1 MKNSKFRLVFLASI
15 YCFAFVLIQK
25 PSFAQSAKLGGDI
38 QQNNIVWKTVG
49 GSSHAS
55 MPLGNGD
62 IGLNV
67 WTEANGNLCF
77 YISKTDAWGENGR
90 LLKIGKVV
98 INVSPNPFADEQRFI
113 QTLDISNGKIN
124 IRAGSGTNAVQLNV
138 WVDANHP
145 VIHVDADVSNTTHV
159 TAYTQI
165 WRNKIDTMK
174 KLEVSDLNYFPD
186 LYGPTIIQPDVLVKA
201 PAAIVWY
208 HHNPEVPGFKLNLK
222 LQGLEDF
229 PLQNPLK
236 DRIFG
241 AMMAGDG
248 FKKIDD
254 STLESN
260 SGRQRHLQIAVLTQQ
275 PSTPAAWLASVE
287 NLIGKK
293 QMVNANNF
301 YQQHENWWHQ
311 FWNRS
316 WINVSSN
323 ESVETQLGE
332 ENEGKVI
339 TRGYALQRFMNAC
352 AGRGK
357 YPIKFNGSIF
367 TVDYPGTEGFA
378 DYRRWGT
385 GYWWQNTRLP
395 YWSMAAAGDFEMMR
409 PLFKTYF
416 AQLPLEE
423 YRTKVSFHHAGA
435 YYPECTY
442 FWGSTFSESWG
453 KKSLEET
460 TDKVQGS
467 GWHKYE
473 WVSGLELS
481 SLMFE
486 YYSYTQQK
494 KFATDT
500 LLPLAE
506 QILLFFDQHE
516 KLDETGHLKFE
527 PSQALETWWKCTNAL
542 PEIAGIHFLINKI
555 NALPQELVSQ
565 QLKNLVSKLE
575 KIMPAVPTREFDNK
589 KMLAAAD
596 KFENKSNVENP
607 ELYAVFP
614 FRLYGLGKPNLN
626 LAINAWDYR
635 DPKGYEGWRQDDLWA
650 ALLGKTDDAK
660 NGIVNR
666 ASHWSKENRFPAF
679 WGPNYDWIPDQDH
692 GSVLLK
698 TTQSMLLQFDGKEIR
713 LLPAWPKNWDV
724 SFKLNAPYNTTVEC
738 EYKNGKVEKLI
749 VTPAIRKKD
758 VVMNQD

>member
-1 MKNSKFRLVFLASI
+1 MKKSKFQLVFLTSI
-15 YCFAFVLIQK
+15 YCLAFVLMQK
-25 PSFAQSAKLGGDI
+25 KSFAQNTKLAGDI

-98 INVSPNPFADEQRFI
+98 INVSPNPFADEKTFV
-113 QTLDISNGKIN
+113 QTLDIYNGKIN
-124 IRAGSGTNAVQLNV
+124 IRAGSGKNAVQLNV

-145 VIHVDADVSNTTHV
+145 VINVNADVPNTTHV

-186 LYGPTIIQPDVLVKA
+186 LYGPTVIHPDVLLKETG
-201 PAAIVWY
+201 AIVWY
-208 HHNPEVPGFKLNLK
+208 HHNPEVPGFKMNLK
-222 LQGLEDF
+222 MQGLEDF

-241 AMMAGDG
+241 AMMTGDT
-248 FKKIDD
+248 FKKVDD
-254 STLESN
+254 STLVST

-275 PSTPAAWLASVE
+275 PVKPAKWFTSIK
-287 NLIGKK
+287 NLIGKM
-293 QMVNANNF
+293 QMASSKIF

-311 FWNRS
+311 FWKRS
-316 WINVSSN
+316 WVNIANN
-323 ESVETQLGE
+323 DSVETPLGE
-332 ENEGKVI
+332 ENEGTVI

-367 TVDYPGTEGFA
+367 TVDYAGEEGFA

-395 YWSMAAAGDFEMMR
+395 YWSMAAAGDFEMMQ

-423 YRTKVSFHHAGA
+423 YRTKISFRHAGA

-453 KKSLEET
+453 KKTLEET

-481 SLMFE
+481 SLMFD

-506 QILLFFDQHE
+506 QILLFFDEHE

-555 NALPQELVSQ
+555 NALPQQLVSQ
-565 QLKNLVSKLE
+565 RLKNLVAKLE

-614 FRLYGLGKPNLN
+614 FWLYGLGKPDMN
-626 LAINAWDYR
+626 LAVNAWDYR

-692 GSVLLK
+692 GSVLMK
-698 TTQSMLLQFDGKEIR
+698 TTQSMLLQCDNKEIR

-724 SFKLNAPYNTTVEC
+724 NFQLNAPYNTTVEC
-738 EYKNGKVEKLI
+738 VYKNGKVEKLI
-749 VTPAIRKKD
+749 VTPEARKKD
-758 VVMNQD
+758 VVMGE

>member
-113 QTLDISNGKIN
+113 QTLDISNGKLN

-145 VIHVDADVSNTTHV
+145 VIHVDAGVSNTTHV

-201 PAAIVWY
+201 PATIVWY

-275 PSTPAAWLASVE
+275 PSTPAAWLGSVE

-323 ESVETQLGE
+323 ESVETPLGE

-460 TDKVQGS
+460 TD
-467 GWHKYE
+467 
-473 WVSGLELS
+473 
-481 SLMFE
+481 
-486 YYSYTQQK
+486 
-494 KFATDT
+494 
-500 LLPLAE
+500 
-506 QILLFFDQHE
+506 
-516 KLDETGHLKFE
+516 
-527 PSQALETWWKCTNAL
+527 
-542 PEIAGIHFLINKI
+542 
-555 NALPQELVSQ
+555 
-565 QLKNLVSKLE
+565 
-575 KIMPAVPTREFDNK
+575 
-589 KMLAAAD
+589 
-596 KFENKSNVENP
+596 
-607 ELYAVFP
+607 
-614 FRLYGLGKPNLN
+614 
-626 LAINAWDYR
+626 
-635 DPKGYEGWRQDDLWA
+635 
-650 ALLGKTDDAK
+650 
-660 NGIVNR
+660 
-666 ASHWSKENRFPAF
+666 
-679 WGPNYDWIPDQDH
+679 
-692 GSVLLK
+692 
-698 TTQSMLLQFDGKEIR
+698 
-713 LLPAWPKNWDV
+713 
-724 SFKLNAPYNTTVEC
+724 
-738 EYKNGKVEKLI
+738 
-749 VTPAIRKKD
+749 
-758 VVMNQD
+758 

>member
-1 MKNSKFRLVFLASI
+1 MKKYKFRLILHTSI
-15 YCFAFVLIQK
+15 YFLAFVLMQK
-25 PSFAQSAKLGGDI
+25 NCTAQNGKLARII

-67 WTEANGNLCF
+67 WTEANGNICF
-77 YISKTDAWGENGR
+77 YISKTDSWGENGR

-98 INVSPNPFADEQRFI
+98 VNVSPNPFEDEKTFI
-113 QTLDISNGKIN
+113 QTLDIYNGKIS
-124 IRAGSGTNAVQLNV
+124 IRAGSGAKAVQINV

-145 VIHVDADVSNTTHV
+145 VINLDADVPNTTHL

-165 WRNKIDTMK
+165 WRNKVDTMK
-174 KLEVSDLNYFPD
+174 KLEISDLNYFPEE
-186 LYGPTIIQPDVLVKA
+186 YGPTIIQPDVLMKE
-201 PAAIVWY
+201 PGAIVWY
-208 HHNPEVPGFKLNLK
+208 HHNPDVSGFRLNLK
-222 LQGLEDF
+222 MQGLEDF

-241 AMMAGDG
+241 AMMEGDG

-254 STLESN
+254 STLASN
-260 SGRQRHLQIAVLTQQ
+260 SGRKRHLQIAVLTQH
-275 PSTPAAWLASVE
+275 PSTSIEWVASIE

-293 QMVNANNF
+293 QMVNTNNF
-301 YQQHENWWHQ
+301 YQKHENWWHQ

-316 WINVSSN
+316 WLTISN
-323 ESVETQLGE
+323 NDSVETPLGK
-332 ENEGKVI
+332 ENTGMVI
-339 TRGYALQRFMNAC
+339 TRGYTLQRFINGC

-395 YWSMAAAGDFEMMR
+395 YWTMAAAGDFEMMR

-416 AQLPLEE
+416 AQLSLEK
-423 YRTKVSFHHAGA
+423 YRTQVSFHHEGA

-442 FWGSTFSESWG
+442 FWGSTFTETWG
-453 KKSLEET
+453 EKPLDET
-460 TDKVQGS
+460 TDRLQAS
-467 GWHKYE
+467 GWHKRE

-486 YYSYTQQK
+486 YYEYTQQER
-494 KFATDT
+494 FATDT
-500 LLPLAE
+500 LLPLTE
-506 QILLFFDQHE
+506 QILLFFDQHYH
-516 KLDETGHLKFE
+516 LDETGHLKFE
-527 PSQALETWWKCTNAL
+527 PSQALETWWNCTNAL
-542 PEIAGIHFLINKI
+542 PEIAGVHYLIKKI
-555 NALPQELVSQ
+555 KELPSELVPQ
-565 QLKNLVSKLE
+565 RLKSLVIKME
-575 KIMPAVPTREFDNK
+575 KIIPNIPTREFENK
-589 KMLAAAD
+589 KMLAPAE
-596 KFENKSNVENP
+596 KFEHKSNVENP

-614 FRLYGLGKPNLN
+614 FRLYGLGKPEMK
-626 LAINAWDYR
+626 LAVNAWDYR

-650 ALLGKTDDAK
+650 ALLGKADDAK
-660 NGIVNR
+660 NGIINR

-679 WGPNYDWIPDQDH
+679 WGPNYDWVPDQDH

-698 TTQSMLLQFDGKEIR
+698 TTQSMLLQCDDKEIR

-738 EYKNGKVEKLI
+738 VYKNGKVTKLI
-749 VTPAIRKKD
+749 VTPEARRKD
-758 VVMNQD
+758 VVMSE